1 MSSPEL
7 AAPTRLEALLGGAIP
22 ETQDEARL
30 QGLAREL
37 RSASVA
43 APSSLRERVAG
54 IGASAHPRLR
64 RPSRRLVA
72 VFAVAILVLAAGAFA
87 ALRFTTESRTAS
99 ENLDLAPPAARHTER
114 RVPQAIQRN
123 LQEKFP
129 PLTSGSASHEWSS
142 AQPLGRATSLAPPLT
157 DRAQDVDMWIDLR
170 VSDADK
176 VSSASQDA
184 VRITR
189 ELGGVVTSSTVDTRG
204 AQGRAQLT
212 LRIPV
217 RNLDDAVFRLTQ
229 LGTVTAQRTNTQDLQ
244 APLDRVSRRIA
255 ELRSKIRIELAR
267 LASGQLTAAEELAA
281 RIHLENLRRNLDY
294 AKRSRASIVGKTS
307 MADLTFRLA
316 TGAPG
321 AVDKNESGIA
331 GAVDKAADFLRGA
344 GTVAVFLALVLSP
357 LLILAILG
365 WLALR
370 ARNRRIEAR
379 LLDEPQPGAPTR
391 SS

>member
-7 AAPTRLEALLGGAIP
+7 VVPARLEALLAGAFP
-22 ETQDEARL
+22 ETQDEARV

-37 RSASVA
+37 RGASIG
-43 APSSLRERVAG
+43 APSGLRERVAE
-54 IGASAHPRLR
+54 IGASAKPRVR

-72 VFAVAILVLAAGAFA
+72 VLAVTTLVLAAGAFA
-87 ALRFTTESRTAS
+87 AFLFNTGRTAS
-99 ENLDLAPPAARHTER
+99 QNLGLAKPAARHTER
-114 RVPQAIQRN
+114 TVPSVI
-123 LQEKFP
+123 EKH
-129 PLTSGSASHEWSS
+129 LSGQIEASTV
-142 AQPLGRATSLAPPLT
+142 PLGRPATLAPPLT
-157 DRAQDVDMWIDLR
+157 DRARDIDMWIDLR
-170 VSDADK
+170 VQDADK

-184 VRITR
+184 VQITR
-189 ELGGVVTSSTVDTRG
+189 ELGGVVASSTVDTRG

-212 LRIPV
+212 MRIPV

-229 LGTVTAQRTNTQDLQ
+229 LGTVTSQRTNTQDLE

-255 ELRSKIRIELAR
+255 EFRSKIRIELAR

-294 AKRSRASIVGKTS
+294 AKRSKASIVSRTS

-321 AVDKNESGIA
+321 AIEKSESGIA
-331 GAVDKAADFLRGA
+331 GAVDKAGDFLRGA
-344 GTVAVFLALVLSP
+344 GAVAVFLALVLSP
-357 LLILAILG
+357 LLVLVILG
-365 WLALR
+365 WFALR

-379 LLDEPQPGAPTR
+379 LLDEPQPGTPTR

>member
-54 IGASAHPRLR
+54 IGAAAQPRVR

-72 VFAVAILVLAAGAFA
+72 VLAAAILVLAAATFA

-99 ENLDLAPPAARHTER
+99 ENLSLAPVPAPTER
-114 RVPQAIQRN
+114 NVPLAIQRA
-123 LQEKFP
+123 LERKYP
-129 PLTSGSASHEWSS
+129 PLTSGPA
-142 AQPLGRATSLAPPLT
+142 AQPLGRTSLAPPLT

-217 RNLDDAVFRLTQ
+217 RNLGDAVFRLTQ

-255 ELRSKIRIELAR
+255 ELRSKIRIALAR

-344 GTVAVFLALVLSP
+344 GAVAVFLALVLSP

>member
-1 MSSPEL
+1 MSSPDL
-7 AAPTRLEALLGGAIP
+7 ITPTRLEALLGGAIP

-37 RSASVA
+37 RSESVA
-43 APSSLRERVAG
+43 TPSSLRERVAR
-54 IGASAHPRLR
+54 IGASAQPRLR

-72 VFAVAILVLAAGAFA
+72 VLAVTILVLAAATFA
-87 ALRFTTESRTAS
+87 ALRFTTESRTAA
-99 ENLDLAPPAARHTER
+99 ENLGLAPPAARHTER
-114 RVPQAIQRN
+114 SVPPAIQN
-123 LQEKFP
+123 ALEPKYP
-129 PLTSGSASHEWSS
+129 PLTSGSA
-142 AQPLGRATSLAPPLT
+142 AQPLGRATSLAPAPT
-157 DRAQDVDMWIDLR
+157 GRAQDIDMWIDLR
-170 VSDADK
+170 VQDADK

-217 RNLDDAVFRLTQ
+217 GNLDDAVFRLTQ

-244 APLDRVSRRIA
+244 APLDRVSWRIA
-255 ELRSKIRIELAR
+255 ELRSNMRIELAR
-267 LASGQLTAAEELAA
+267 LASGQLTPAEELAA

-294 AKRSRASIVGKTS
+294 AKRSRASIVSRTS
-307 MADLTFRLA
+307 TADLTFRLA

-344 GTVAVFLALVLSP
+344 GAVAVFLALVLSP

-370 ARNRRIEAR
+370 ARSRRIEAR
-379 LLDEPQPGAPTR
+379 LLAEPQPGTPTR

>member
-7 AAPTRLEALLGGAIP
+7 VARTRLEALLGGAIP

-43 APSSLRERVAG
+43 SPSSLRERVAG
-54 IGASAHPRLR
+54 IDASAQPRLR
-64 RPSRRLVA
+64 RPSGRLVA
-72 VFAVAILVLAAGAFA
+72 VLAVTTLVFATGAFA

-99 ENLDLAPPAARHTER
+99 GNLVTELAAVPRHTER
-114 RVPQAIQRN
+114 SVPTDIQRN
-123 LQEKFP
+123 LGRM
-129 PLTSGSASHEWSS
+129 PLTHEQS
-142 AQPLGRATSLAPPLT
+142 AQPLGRAASLGPPLA
-157 DRAQDVDMWIDLR
+157 DRAQDIDMWIDLR

-204 AQGRAQLT
+204 TQGRAQLT

-217 RNLDDAVFRLTQ
+217 GNLDDAVFRLTQ

-267 LASGQLTAAEELAA
+267 LASGQLSAAEELAA
-281 RIHLENLRRNLDY
+281 RIHLENLCRNLDF

-321 AVDKNESGIA
+321 AVEKSESGVA
-331 GAVDKAADFLRGA
+331 GAVDQAADFLRGA
-344 GTVAVFLALVLSP
+344 GAVAVFLALVLSP
-357 LLILAILG
+357 LIVLAILA

-370 ARNRRIEAR
+370 ARSRRIEAR
-379 LLDEPQPGAPTR
+379 LLDEPHPGTPTR
-391 SS
+391 SL

>member
-7 AAPTRLEALLGGAIP
+7 IAPARLEALLGGSVP
-22 ETQDEARL
+22 DTQDEARL

-37 RSASVA
+37 RGASVA
-43 APSSLRERVAG
+43 APPSLQERVAG
-54 IGASAHPRLR
+54 IGASAQPRLR
-64 RPSRRLVA
+64 RPSPRLVA
-72 VFAVAILVLAAGAFA
+72 VFAAAVLVLVAGTFA
-87 ALRFTTESRTAS
+87 ALRFAGDFGTQTELATPTTAPRHMERNVPLAVQKQLSGQAS
-99 ENLDLAPPAARHTER
+99 DSAAPLDRPAILGPAPS
-114 RVPQAIQRN
+114 N
-123 LQEKFP
+123 
-129 PLTSGSASHEWSS
+129 
-142 AQPLGRATSLAPPLT
+142 
-157 DRAQDVDMWIDLR
+157 RAQDIDMWIDLR
-170 VSDADK
+170 VQDADA

-184 VRITR
+184 VRIAR

-217 RNLDDAVFRLTQ
+217 GKLDDAVFRLTQ

-244 APLDRVSRRIA
+244 GPLDRVSRRIA

-267 LASGQLTAAEELAA
+267 LASGQPTAAEELAA

-294 AKRSRASIVGKTS
+294 AKRSRASIVSKTA

-316 TGAPG
+316 TGASS
-321 AVDKNESGIA
+321 AMDKSESGIA
-331 GAVDKAADFLRGA
+331 GAAAKAGDFLRGA
-344 GTVAVFLALVLSP
+344 GAVAVFLALVLSP
-357 LLILAILG
+357 LVLLVILAWI
-365 WLALR
+365 AFR

-379 LLDEPQPGAPTR
+379 LLDEPQPGTPTR

>member
-7 AAPTRLEALLGGAIP
+7 VAATRLEALLGGAIP
-22 ETQDEARL
+22 ETQDEARV

-43 APSSLRERVAG
+43 APSSLRERVVG
-54 IGASAHPRLR
+54 IGASAQR

-72 VFAVAILVLAAGAFA
+72 VLAVTILVLAAGAFA
-87 ALRFTTESRTAS
+87 ALRFTTESRTTSGIATPA
-99 ENLDLAPPAARHTER
+99 DAPRHTER
-114 RVPQAIQRN
+114 SVPTDIQKN
-123 LQEKFP
+123 LERRYP
-129 PLTSGSASHEWSS
+129 PLTSGSAIQDQS
-142 AQPLGRATSLAPPLT
+142 AQPLGRAASLAPPLT
-157 DRAQDVDMWIDLR
+157 DRAQDIDMWIDLR
-170 VSDADK
+170 VQDADK

-204 AQGRAQLT
+204 TQGRAQLT
-212 LRIPV
+212 MRIPV

-229 LGTVTAQRTNTQDLQ
+229 LGTVTSQRTNTQDLE

-255 ELRSKIRIELAR
+255 EFRSKIRIELAR

-294 AKRSRASIVGKTS
+294 AKRSKASIVSRTS

-321 AVDKNESGIA
+321 AIEKSESGIA
-331 GAVDKAADFLRGA
+331 GAVDKAGDFLRGA
-344 GTVAVFLALVLSP
+344 GAVAVFLALVLSP
-357 LLILAILG
+357 LLVLAILG

-379 LLDEPQPGAPTR
+379 LLDEPQPGTPTR

>member
-1 MSSPEL
+1 MSSPEV
-7 AAPTRLEALLGGAIP
+7 AVRLEELLAGAFP
-22 ETQDEARL
+22 DTQDEARM

-54 IGASAHPRLR
+54 IGASAQPRLR
-64 RPSRRLVA
+64 RPSRRLVTVLA
-72 VFAVAILVLAAGAFA
+72 VTILVLAAGTFA

-99 ENLDLAPPAARHTER
+99 GNPAPRAAPRHTER
-114 RVPQAIQRN
+114 GAPQVIQRN
-123 LQEKFP
+123 LQEKYP
-129 PLTSGSASHEWSS
+129 PLTSRSAIHEQA
-142 AQPLGRATSLAPPLT
+142 AQPLGRAASLAPAMS
-157 DRAQDVDMWIDLR
+157 DRAQDIDMWIDLR

-184 VRITR
+184 VRIAR

-204 AQGRAQLT
+204 TQGRAQLT

-217 RNLDDAVFRLTQ
+217 GNLDDAVFRLTQ

-244 APLDRVSRRIA
+244 ARIDRVSRRIA
-255 ELRSKIRIELAR
+255 EYRSKIRIELAR
-267 LASGQLTAAEELAA
+267 LASGQLTAADELAA

-294 AKRSRASIVGKTS
+294 AKRSRASLVSKTS

-321 AVDKNESGIA
+321 AVDKSESGIA

-344 GTVAVFLALVLSP
+344 GAVAVFVALVLSP
-357 LLILAILG
+357 LIVLAILA

-370 ARNRRIEAR
+370 ARSRRIEAR
-379 LLDEPQPGAPTR
+379 LLDEPQPGTPTR

>member
-1 MSSPEL
+1 MSPEL
-7 AAPTRLEALLGGAIP
+7 VAPARLEALLGGAIP

-43 APSSLRERVAG
+43 GPSSLRKRVVG
-54 IGASAHPRLR
+54 IGAAAQPRL
-64 RPSRRLVA
+64 RPSRRLV
-72 VFAVAILVLAAGAFA
+72 VALAAFALLAGA
-87 ALRFTTESRTAS
+87 ALGARMYFSSSGQTVVRAGSPALVERAA
-99 ENLDLAPPAARHTER
+99 DQPQAVYGPWRPAAGE
-114 RVPQAIQRN
+114 
-123 LQEKFP
+123 
-129 PLTSGSASHEWSS
+129 PLRQMLDG
-142 AQPLGRATSLAPPLT
+142 
-157 DRAQDVDMWIDLR
+157 RAQDIDMWIDLR

-184 VRITR
+184 IRITR

-212 LRIPV
+212 LRMPV
-217 RNLDDAVFRLTQ
+217 GSLDDAVFRLTQ

-244 APLDRVSRRIA
+244 GPLDRVSRRIA
-255 ELRSKIRIELAR
+255 EFHSKVRIELAR
-267 LASGQLTAAEELAA
+267 LASGQLTAAEELEA
-281 RIHLENLRRNLDY
+281 RVHLENVRRNLRE
-294 AKRSRASIVGKTS
+294 AREQHNAILGQTT

-321 AVDKNESGIA
+321 SVDESESGIA
-331 GAVDKAADFLRGA
+331 GAVDKAGDFLRGA
-344 GTVAVFLALVLSP
+344 GAVAVFLALVLSP
-357 LLILAILG
+357 LVLLAILG

-379 LLDEPQPGAPTR
+379 LLNEPQPGAPTR

>member
-1 MSSPEL
+1 
-7 AAPTRLEALLGGAIP
+7 
-22 ETQDEARL
+22 
-30 QGLAREL
+30 
-37 RSASVA
+37 
-43 APSSLRERVAG
+43 
-54 IGASAHPRLR
+54 
-64 RPSRRLVA
+64 
-72 VFAVAILVLAAGAFA
+72 
-87 ALRFTTESRTAS
+87 
-99 ENLDLAPPAARHTER
+99 
-114 RVPQAIQRN
+114 
-123 LQEKFP
+123 
-129 PLTSGSASHEWSS
+129 
-142 AQPLGRATSLAPPLT
+142 
-157 DRAQDVDMWIDLR
+157 
-170 VSDADK
+170 
-176 VSSASQDA
+176 
-184 VRITR
+184 
-189 ELGGVVTSSTVDTRG
+189 
-204 AQGRAQLT
+204 
-212 LRIPV
+212 
-217 RNLDDAVFRLTQ
+217 
-229 LGTVTAQRTNTQDLQ
+229 VTAQRTNTQDLQ

-344 GTVAVFLALVLSP
+344 GAVAVFLALVLSP

-379 LLDEPQPGAPTR
+379 LLDEPQPGTPTR

>member
-1 MSSPEL
+1 
-7 AAPTRLEALLGGAIP
+7 
-22 ETQDEARL
+22 
-30 QGLAREL
+30 
-37 RSASVA
+37 
-43 APSSLRERVAG
+43 
-54 IGASAHPRLR
+54 
-64 RPSRRLVA
+64 
-72 VFAVAILVLAAGAFA
+72 
-87 ALRFTTESRTAS
+87 
-99 ENLDLAPPAARHTER
+99 
-114 RVPQAIQRN
+114 
-123 LQEKFP
+123 
-129 PLTSGSASHEWSS
+129 
-142 AQPLGRATSLAPPLT
+142 
-157 DRAQDVDMWIDLR
+157 MWIDLR
-170 VSDADK
+170 VQDAEK

-189 ELGGVVTSSTVDTRG
+189 DLGGVVTSSTVDTRG

-217 RNLDDAVFRLTQ
+217 GNLDDAVFRLTQ

-244 APLDRVSRRIA
+244 APLDREPPDH

-294 AKRSRASIVGKTS
+294 AKRSRASIVSRTS
-307 MADLTFRLA
+307 TADLTFRLA

-321 AVDKNESGIA
+321 AVDKN
-331 GAVDKAADFLRGA
+331 GAYSRAPSTRRRTSCAEQGA
-344 GTVAVFLALVLSP
+344 VAVFLALVLSP

-370 ARNRRIEAR
+370 ARSRRIEAR
-379 LLDEPQPGAPTR
+379 LLDEPQPGMPTR

>member
-7 AAPTRLEALLGGAIP
+7 VAPTRLEALLGGAIP

-37 RSASVA
+37 RSGSVA

-54 IGASAHPRLR
+54 IGASAQPRLR
-64 RPSRRLVA
+64 RPSRGLVL
-72 VFAVAILVLAAGAFA
+72 VLAVAILVLASGAFA
-87 ALRFTTESRTAS
+87 ALRFTTESRNAS
-99 ENLDLAPPAARHTER
+99 GNSAPAPAPRHTER
-114 RVPQAIQRN
+114 NVPPAIQNN
-123 LQEKFP
+123 LERSFP
-129 PLTSGSASHEWSS
+129 PLASGSADQAGSS
-142 AQPLGRATSLAPPLT
+142 EQPVRGAAIFGPAPT
-157 DRAQDVDMWIDLR
+157 GRAQDIDMWIDLR

-189 ELGGVVTSSTVDTRG
+189 ELGGVVTSSTVDARG
-204 AQGRAQLT
+204 TQGRAQLT

-244 APLDRVSRRIA
+244 GPLDRVSRRIA
-255 ELRSKIRIELAR
+255 EFHSKVRIELAR
-267 LASGQLTAAEELAA
+267 LASGQLTAAEELEA
-281 RIHLENLRRNLDY
+281 RVHLENVRRNLRE
-294 AKRSRASIVGKTS
+294 AREQHNAILGQTT

-321 AVDKNESGIA
+321 SVDESESGIA
-331 GAVDKAADFLRGA
+331 GAVDKAGDFLRGA
-344 GTVAVFLALVLSP
+344 GAVAVFLALVLSP
-357 LLILAILG
+357 LVLLAILG

-379 LLDEPQPGAPTR
+379 LLNEPQPGAPTR

>member
-1 MSSPEL
+1 MSSPEV
-7 AAPTRLEALLGGAIP
+7 AVRLEELLAGAFP

-54 IGASAHPRLR
+54 IGASAQPRLR

-72 VFAVAILVLAAGAFA
+72 VLAVTLLVLAAGTFA
-87 ALRFTTESRTAS
+87 ALRFSTENRTAS
-99 ENLDLAPPAARHTER
+99 NPAPAAASRHTER
-114 RVPQAIQRN
+114 GVPQVIQRN
-123 LQEKFP
+123 LQEKYP
-129 PLTSGSASHEWSS
+129 PLTSGSGIHEQS
-142 AQPLGRATSLAPPLT
+142 AQPLGRAASRAPAQS
-157 DRAQDVDMWIDLR
+157 DRVQDIDMWIDLR

-204 AQGRAQLT
+204 TQGRAQLT

-229 LGTVTAQRTNTQDLQ
+229 LGTVTAQRTNTEDLQ
-244 APLDRVSRRIA
+244 TPLDRVSRRIA
-255 ELRSKIRIELAR
+255 EFRSKIRIELAR

-294 AKRSRASIVGKTS
+294 AKRSRASIVSKTS

-321 AVDKNESGIA
+321 AVDRSESGIA

-344 GTVAVFLALVLSP
+344 GAVAVFVALVLSP
-357 LLILAILG
+357 LIVLAILA

-370 ARNRRIEAR
+370 ARSRRIEAR
-379 LLDEPQPGAPTR
+379 LLDEPQPGTPTR

>member
-7 AAPTRLEALLGGAIP
+7 VAPTRLEALLGGAIP

-43 APSSLRERVAG
+43 APSSLRDRVETLEAPKRR
-54 IGASAHPRLR
+54 ARL
-64 RPSRRLVA
+64 SRRRLAVVLVA
-72 VFAVAILVLAAGAFA
+72 AALAAGAAFGARMYSGSGQTAVRAHSPALVEASTDQPQSAFA
-87 ALRFTTESRTAS
+87 PWR
-99 ENLDLAPPAARHTER
+99 PAAIEPLR
-114 RVPQAIQRN
+114 RVQGGP
-123 LQEKFP
+123 
-129 PLTSGSASHEWSS
+129 
-142 AQPLGRATSLAPPLT
+142 
-157 DRAQDVDMWIDLR
+157 AQDIDMWIDVR
-170 VSDADK
+170 VQDAEK

-204 AQGRAQLT
+204 PQGRAQLT

-217 RNLDDAVFRLTQ
+217 GNLDDAVFRLTQ

-255 ELRSKIRIELAR
+255 EFRSKIRIELAR
-267 LASGQLTAAEELAA
+267 LASGQLTAPEELAA

-294 AKRSRASIVGKTS
+294 AKRSRASLVSKTS

-331 GAVDKAADFLRGA
+331 DAVEKASDFLRGA
-344 GTVAVFLALVLSP
+344 GAVAVFLALVLSP
-357 LLILAILG
+357 LLVLAILV
-365 WLALR
+365 WLGLR

>member
-7 AAPTRLEALLGGAIP
+7 VVPTRLEALLGGAIP

-37 RSASVA
+37 WSASVA

-54 IGASAHPRLR
+54 TGAAAQPRVR

-72 VFAVAILVLAAGAFA
+72 VLAAAILVLAAATFA

-99 ENLDLAPPAARHTER
+99 ENLSLAPVPAPTER
-114 RVPQAIQRN
+114 NVPLAIQRA
-123 LQEKFP
+123 LERKYP
-129 PLTSGSASHEWSS
+129 PLTSGPA

-217 RNLDDAVFRLTQ
+217 RNLGDAVFRLTQ

-255 ELRSKIRIELAR
+255 ELRSNIRIELAR

-281 RIHLENLRRNLDY
+281 SIHLENLRRNLDY

-344 GTVAVFLALVLSP
+344 GAVAVFLALVLSP

-379 LLDEPQPGAPTR
+379 LLDEPQPGTPTR

>member
-7 AAPTRLEALLGGAIP
+7 VAPARLEALLAGAFP

-37 RSASVA
+37 RSATGA
-43 APSSLRERVAG
+43 APSSLRKRVAG
-54 IGASAHPRLR
+54 IGEATQPRVRRPGPRLVVV
-64 RPSRRLVA
+64 L
-72 VFAVAILVLAAGAFA
+72 AVAILVLAAGAFA
-87 ALRFTTESRTAS
+87 ALRFTTESRNAS
-99 ENLDLAPPAARHTER
+99 ENLGLATPAPRHTER
-114 RVPQAIQRN
+114 NVPPAIQRN
-123 LQEKFP
+123 LFDR
-129 PLTSGSASHEWSS
+129 AWSS
-142 AQPLGRATSLAPPLT
+142 EQPVRGAAVLGPAPT
-157 DRAQDVDMWIDLR
+157 GRAQDIDMWIDLR
-170 VSDADK
+170 VQDADK

-189 ELGGVVTSSTVDTRG
+189 ELGGVVTSSTVDNRG
-204 AQGRAQLT
+204 TQGRAQLT

-217 RNLDDAVFRLTQ
+217 GNLGDAVFRLTQ

-255 ELRSKIRIELAR
+255 ELRSKIRIERAR
-267 LASGQLTAAEELAA
+267 LASGQLTAAEELEAS
-281 RIHLENLRRNLDY
+281 IHLENLRRNLGY
-294 AKRSRASIVGKTS
+294 AKRSRASLLSKTS

-321 AVDKNESGIA
+321 AVNKEESGIA
-331 GAVDKAADFLRGA
+331 GAVEKARDFLRGA
-344 GTVAVFLALVLSP
+344 GAVAVFLALVLSP
-357 LLILAILG
+357 LIVLAILA

-370 ARNRRIEAR
+370 ARSRRIEAR
-379 LLDEPQPGAPTR
+379 VLEEPQPGTPTR

>member
-1 MSSPEL
+1 MSSLEL
-7 AAPTRLEALLGGAIP
+7 VAAARLEALLGGAIP

-37 RSASVA
+37 RTASIA
-43 APSSLRERVAG
+43 APSSLRERVVR
-54 IGASAHPRLR
+54 IGVSAQPRLR
-64 RPSRRLVA
+64 RPSRRLAA
-72 VFAVAILVLAAGAFA
+72 VLAAAILVLAAATFA

-99 ENLDLAPPAARHTER
+99 ENLSLAPVPAPRHTER
-114 RVPQAIQRN
+114 NVPPAIERD
-123 LQEKFP
+123 L
-129 PLTSGSASHEWSS
+129 SGQIESS
-142 AQPLGRATSLAPPLT
+142 AQPVGDAALGPAPT
-157 DRAQDVDMWIDLR
+157 GRAQDVDMWIDLR
-170 VSDADK
+170 VSDADT

-204 AQGRAQLT
+204 PQGRAQLR

-217 RNLDDAVFRLTQ
+217 GNLNDAVFRLTQ

-255 ELRSKIRIELAR
+255 EFRSKIRIELAR

-294 AKRSRASIVGKTS
+294 AKRSRASLVSKTS

-331 GAVDKAADFLRGA
+331 GAVDKASDFLRGA
-344 GTVAVFLALVLSP
+344 GAVAVFLAFVLSP
-357 LLILAILG
+357 LLVLAILV

-379 LLDEPQPGAPTR
+379 LLDEPQPGART
-391 SS
+391 SSS

>member
-7 AAPTRLEALLGGAIP
+7 VASTRLEALLGGAIP

-37 RSASVA
+37 RSASVV

-54 IGASAHPRLR
+54 IGAAAQPRVR

-72 VFAVAILVLAAGAFA
+72 VLAVAIIVLAAGAFA
-87 ALRFTTESRTAS
+87 ALRFTTVSPTAS
-99 ENLDLAPPAARHTER
+99 ENLGR
-114 RVPQAIQRN
+114 PQAIE
-123 LQEKFP
+123 QELSRQIEP
-129 PLTSGSASHEWSS
+129 SAVPLSRPAI
-142 AQPLGRATSLAPPLT
+142 LAPAPT
-157 DRAQDVDMWIDLR
+157 GRAQDIDMWIDLR
-170 VSDADK
+170 VSDADQ

-204 AQGRAQLT
+204 PQGRAQLM

-217 RNLDDAVFRLTQ
+217 GSLDDAVFRLTQ

-244 APLDRVSRRIA
+244 APLDRVSQRIA
-255 ELRSKIRIELAR
+255 EFHSKIRIELAR
-267 LASGQLTAAEELAA
+267 LASGQLTPAEELEA
-281 RIHLENLRRNLDY
+281 RVHLENVRRNLRE
-294 AKRSRASIVGKTS
+294 AREQHKAILGQTT

-321 AVDKNESGIA
+321 AVDENESGIA
-331 GAVDKAADFLRGA
+331 GAADKAADFLRGA
-344 GTVAVFLALVLSP
+344 GAVTVFLALVLSP
-357 LLILAILG
+357 LVLLAILG

>member
-7 AAPTRLEALLGGAIP
+7 VAPARLEALLAGAFP

-37 RSASVA
+37 RSASLA
-43 APSSLRERVAG
+43 APSPLRKRIAA
-54 IGASAHPRLR
+54 IGGTPQPRLR

-72 VFAVAILVLAAGAFA
+72 VLAAAVLVLVAGAFA
-87 ALRFTTESRTAS
+87 ALRFAGDGGMQTELATSTT
-99 ENLDLAPPAARHTER
+99 APRHTER
-114 RVPQAIQRN
+114 NVPLAVQKQLSGQA
-123 LQEKFP
+123 
-129 PLTSGSASHEWSS
+129 SDSAV
-142 AQPLGRATSLAPPLT
+142 PLGRSFAPAPAVPLGRSFAPAPT
-157 DRAQDVDMWIDLR
+157 DRAQNIDMWIDLR
-170 VSDADK
+170 VQDADTI
-176 VSSASQDA
+176 SSASQDA

-204 AQGRAQLT
+204 TQGRAQLT

-217 RNLDDAVFRLTQ
+217 GNLDDAVFRLTQ

-255 ELRSKIRIELAR
+255 EFRSKIRIELAR
-267 LASGQLTAAEELAA
+267 LSSGQLTAAEELAA

-294 AKRSRASIVGKTS
+294 AKRSRASIVSKTS

-321 AVDKNESGIA
+321 AVDKSESGIP

-344 GTVAVFLALVLSP
+344 GAVAVFLALVLTP
-357 LLILAILG
+357 LLVLAILA

-370 ARNRRIEAR
+370 ARSRRIEAR
-379 LLDEPQPGAPTR
+379 LLDEPQPGTPTR